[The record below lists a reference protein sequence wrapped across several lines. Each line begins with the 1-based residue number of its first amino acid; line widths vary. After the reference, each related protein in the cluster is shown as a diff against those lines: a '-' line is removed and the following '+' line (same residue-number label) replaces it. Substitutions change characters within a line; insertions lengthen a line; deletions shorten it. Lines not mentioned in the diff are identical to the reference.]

1 MSTCTD
7 EVSLLPTSFIIQYW
21 IRFFFQYVAIF
32 LPINF
37 SSICWECFSMFDM
50 KYVFLFEDLSVPL
63 NMPER
68 PRRSLVRNYI
78 QFLFMEDFIIMI
90 SAQRRSLLD
99 KISPK
104 VHQTGR
110 SCAVRIHPVPATLAR
125 SSLHVAG
132 LPNRHNIFQILS
144 KCGTIWD

>member
-50 KYVFLFEDLSVPL
+50 KYVFLFEDLSVSL

-90 SAQRRSLLD
+90 SAKRCSLLD
-99 KISPK
+99 RVLPQGSPNRPILRCP
-104 VHQTGR
+104 HPSR
-110 SCAVRIHPVPATLAR
+110 SCDLGPVFAPCCRPTEPTQ
-125 SSLHVAG
+125 H
-132 LPNRHNIFQILS
+132 LPNII
-144 KCGTIWD
+144 